1 MTKQQM
7 KMAVGL
13 GTTTTTKNSKQSDSK
28 TNKAPKTTKLA
39 TILGL
44 LVSSRSLNRFEAE
57 HHHDHC
63 LNTTIS
69 TLQNGHGIV
78 IERERETVPCLNGAA
93 SVSVKRY
100 WLNTKPDNIKRAR
113 DLLAKLERTT

>member
-1 MTKQQM
+1 MTEQQT

-13 GTTTTTKNSKQSDSK
+13 GTTTTTQNSKQTYSTTS
-28 TNKAPKTTKLA
+28 KAPKTTKLA

-44 LVSSRSLNRFEAE
+44 LVRGISLNRFEAE

-63 LNTTIS
+63 LNSTIS
-69 TLQNGHGIV
+69 ALQNRHRIV
-78 IERERETVPCLNGAA
+78 IDCERETVPCLSGAA
-93 SVSVKRY
+93 SVSVNRY

>member
-1 MTKQQM
+1 MTEQRT

-13 GTTTTTKNSKQSDSK
+13 GTTTTTKDSKQTDSTTTK
-28 TNKAPKTTKLA
+28 PSKTTKLA

-44 LVSSRSLNRFEAE
+44 LVSGRSLNRFEAE

-63 LNTTIS
+63 LNSTIS

-78 IERERETVPCLNGAA
+78 IERERETVPCLSGAA
-93 SVSVKRY
+93 SVSVSRY

-113 DLLAKLERTT
+113 DLLAKLERTA

>member
-1 MTKQQM
+1 MTEQQT

-13 GTTTTTKNSKQSDSK
+13 GTTTTTKDSKQADSTTTK
-28 TNKAPKTTKLA
+28 PSKTTKLA

-44 LVSSRSLNRFEAE
+44 LVSGRSLNRFEAE

-63 LNTTIS
+63 LNSTIS
-69 TLQNGHGIV
+69 TLQNGHDIT
-78 IERERETVPCLNGAA
+78 IEREREKVPCLNGTATV
-93 SVSVKRY
+93 SVSRY